1 MAWVNHRVAC
11 TAGSGLAVW
20 LVAAPLMAANGNIP
34 RTPPVFPPHACLSV
48 VDRSVDARYVF
59 KVGIPFEDVTLT
71 TDELPDSRTF
81 EFFAIC
87 RDDPPATPFPNWID
101 LEDAERALAI
111 GNIEELPPEDATLEG
126 SARWSVGHDGADGS
140 CVQSMGPRIEISCDA
155 TQDGISWDTAAVP
168 AGNYAVHGYTFAPPT
183 NLWTPRTGVV
193 QVHDGTPLPVAAFAS
208 PVYDATVF
216 QQTGYHV
223 QGCMGGPE
231 GTQVVLAWAPISSDL
246 ETPDVWTDFATL
258 DAAEAA
264 FDVVLVPPES
274 AIYQGLVMRATA
286 SADGARTW
294 VAYSRG
300 YLTIYPGDD
309 ASDDPELPPGPDH
322 CEVGAEPTAGLELD
336 GGDASSGTGSSGSSG
351 TQADGGDDGCAC
363 DAGGRGNARILP
375 VWVAIAVLRRSRASR
390 VPRGA
395 PDVPK

>member
-1 MAWVNHRVAC
+1 MVVA
-11 TAGSGLAVW
+11 TPAF
-20 LVAAPLMAANGNIP
+20 AANGNIP
-34 RTPPVFPPHACLSV
+34 RTPPVFPPHACLAV
-48 VDRSVDARYVF
+48 VDRSVDARYEF

-71 TDELPDSRTF
+71 ADELPDSRTF

-101 LEDAERALAI
+101 LDDAQRALDV
-111 GNIEELPPEDATLEG
+111 GNIEELPSAEATLAG
-126 SARWSVGHDGADGS
+126 SARWSTGHDDADGS
-140 CVQSMGPRIEISCDA
+140 CVQSMGPRIAISCDA
-155 TQDGISWDTAAVP
+155 TQDGLAWDTTGVP

-208 PVYDATVF
+208 PIFDATVF
-216 QQTGYHV
+216 QQSGYHV
-223 QGCMGGPE
+223 QGCMGGPA
-231 GTQVVLAWAPISSDL
+231 GTEVVLAWAPISADL

-258 DAAEAA
+258 DAADAA

-286 SADGARTW
+286 TADGAPTW

-309 ASDDPELPPGPDH
+309 ESDDPELPAGPDH
-322 CEVGAEPTAGLELD
+322 CEVGEEPTAGLELD
-336 GGDASSGTGSSGSSG
+336 GGDATTTSSSGAH
-351 TQADGGDDGCAC
+351 ADGGEDGCGC
-363 DAGGRGNARILP
+363 DAGRRAGARSLP
-375 VWVAIAVLRRSRASR
+375 LLAVLAVIRRSRASR
-390 VPRGA
+390 VPPAA
-395 PDVPK
+395 PNVPK